1 MATTQTKKPGNTQQN
16 WGDSDN
22 KSSNYSNYWGNHNW
36 NNWNQFPNQFF
47 DYNNIRNTTSKNM
60 KAFSDA
66 NQVMLE
72 GLQAIARRTNDVLQQ
87 NAQQSMECLKETMGC
102 RSLPEAQN
110 KHATLYNTLTQNCF
124 NNAKEVTEIASKAT
138 VEVVDICNR
147 RASEASEE
155 LANCCA
161 TGTCG

>member
-1 MATTQTKKPGNTQQN
+1 MATTQTKKPSSTQQN
-16 WGDSDN
+16 WGGSDN
-22 KSSNYSNYWGNHNW
+22 KTGGWTNNWNNHNW
-36 NNWNQFPNQFF
+36 NNWNQFPNQWF
-47 DYNNIRNTTSKNM
+47 DFNNVRNATSKNM

-66 NQVMLE
+66 NQVMVE
-72 GLQAIARRTNDVLQQ
+72 GLQAIARRTGDVLQQ
-87 NAQQSMECLKETMGC
+87 NAQHSMECLKETWGC
-102 RSLPEAQN
+102 KSLPEAQSRQQN
-110 KHATLYNTLTQNCF
+110 LCNTLTQNCF

-147 RASEASEE
+147 RASEATEE